1 MRRLALLAA
10 AALALAG
17 CGTPEKSTQ
26 PSTLRETQIE
36 WLGNQCYRFTSSIGT
51 TILANPYAAKTGGR
65 TLPSPLKSDVVL
77 ITSERSDFNNINAI
91 DNQPSVLRGGVG
103 IGVNNVTGIRILG
116 VPSYRN
122 PEMPTSDGMNLFFT
136 WTMDGMRFCFAGVP
150 TRPLDAEQISQIGAV
165 DVLLFNPEMLSSEA
179 RSQIIAK
186 LRPRLVIPTG
196 SRDWTTGGIH
206 NSQGPKFAF
215 TREMLPQQ
223 TTTLLFNP

>member
-17 CGTPEKSTQ
+17 CGTQNTPTQ
-26 PSTLRETQIE
+26 PSVRRETQIE

-51 TILANPYAAKTGGR
+51 SILANPYSAKTGGR
-65 TLPSPLKSDVVL
+65 TLPTLLKSDVVL
-77 ITSERSDFNNINAI
+77 ITSERSDFNNINAV
-91 DNQPSVLRGGVG
+91 DGQPSVLRGGVG

-122 PEMPTSDGMNLFFT
+122 PEMPASDGMSLLFT
-136 WTMDGMRFCFAGVP
+136 WTMDGMRFCFAGVL
-150 TRPLDAEQISQIGAV
+150 TRPLDAEQISQIGTV

-179 RSQIIAK
+179 RSQIIAQ

-196 SRDWTTGGIH
+196 SRDWTTGGVH
-206 NSQGPKFAF
+206 SSQGPKFAF

>member
-17 CGTPEKSTQ
+17 CGTPETPTQ
-26 PSTLRETQIE
+26 PSVRRETQVE

-77 ITSERSDFNNINAI
+77 ITSERSNFNNINAV
-91 DNQPSVLRGGVG
+91 DGQPSVLRGGVG
-103 IGVNNVTGIRILG
+103 IGVNNVTGIKILG

-122 PEMPTSDGMNLFFT
+122 PEMPASDGMSLFFT
-136 WTMDGMRFCFAGVP
+136 WTMDGMRFCFAGAL
-150 TRPLDAEQISQIGAV
+150 TRPLDAEQISQIGMV
-165 DVLLFNPEMLSSEA
+165 DVLLCNPEMLSSEA
-179 RSQIIAK
+179 RSQIVAQ
-186 LRPRLVIPTG
+186 LRPSLVIPTG
-196 SRDWTTGGIH
+196 SRDWTTGGVH
-206 NSQGPKFAF
+206 SSQGPKFAF

>member
-1 MRRLALLAA
+1 MHRLALLAA

-17 CGTPEKSTQ
+17 CGTPDTPTH
-26 PSTLRETQIE
+26 PSVRRETQIE

-77 ITSERSDFNNINAI
+77 ITSERPDFNNINAL

-116 VPSYRN
+116 VPCYKH
-122 PEMPTSDGMNLFFT
+122 PEMPTSDGMNLLYT
-136 WTMDGMRFCFAGVP
+136 WTMDGMRFCFAGVLLH
-150 TRPLDAEQISQIGAV
+150 PLNADQLAQIGTV
-165 DVLLFNPEMLSSEA
+165 DVLLFTPDALSPEA
-179 RSQIIAK
+179 RAQVIAQ

-196 SRDWTTGGIH
+196 ARGWSTGEVRA
-206 NSQGPKFAF
+206 SQGPKFAF

-223 TTTLLFNP
+223 TTTLLLNP